1 MAQREAHMNEPAKIA
16 VIGDLHGSWDD
27 WDVAYFNASDYELL
41 LFTGDLGSGTGEAG
55 VKIARS
61 IARLAKP
68 ALVMPG
74 NNDVAFQPAIAAEFA
89 HQRGLIELLAVGP
102 RTRSRALGAS
112 SGQVELC
119 GYSLHPLS
127 LGGRDLTLLA
137 GRPNALGGHELSF
150 PEHIERNYAISSME
164 ASRERLTAL
173 VADAPTEEL
182 IVLSHNG
189 PAGLGAEPTD
199 LWGCDF
205 REGAGD
211 WGDPDLAAAL
221 GTAPARGKRV
231 LAVIGG
237 HMHLKTRTGAERVPK
252 LERDGTLYLN
262 PARVPRIQGGRTGV
276 RRSHV
281 CMEIDADGIRAS
293 EVVVDSGV

>member
-1 MAQREAHMNEPAKIA
+1 MSQPGTIA

-27 WDVAYFNASDYELL
+27 WDVAWFNASDYEML
-41 LFTGDLGSGTGEAG
+41 LFTGDLGSGTGAGG

-74 NNDVAFQPAIAAEFA
+74 NNDVAYQPAIAAEFA
-89 HQRGLIELLAVGP
+89 HQRGLIELLAVGS
-102 RTRSRALGAS
+102 RGRSRSLGGAS
-112 SGQVELC
+112 GRVELC

-127 LGGRDLTLLA
+127 LGGRTFTLLA
-137 GRPNALGGHELSF
+137 GRPHALGGRDLSF
-150 PEHIERNYAISSME
+150 PEHLARNYAISSME
-164 ASRERLTAL
+164 ASAARLAAL
-173 VADAPTEEL
+173 VADAPTDEL

-189 PAGLGAEPTD
+189 PAGLGAEATD
-199 LWGCDF
+199 IWGCDF
-205 REGAGD
+205 HEGAGD

-221 GTAPARGKRV
+221 EHGRALGKRV

-237 HMHLKTRTGAERVPK
+237 HMHLKTKTGAPRVPQ

-276 RRSHV
+276 QRSHV
-281 CMEIDADGIRAS
+281 RLEIDAGGVRAS
-293 EVVVDSGV
+293 EVLVASDV

>member
-1 MAQREAHMNEPAKIA
+1 MSQPGKVA

-41 LFTGDLGSGTGEAG
+41 LFTGDLGSGTGAGG

-74 NNDVAFQPAIAAEFA
+74 NNDVAYQPAIAAEFA
-89 HQRGLIELLAVGP
+89 HQRGLIEVLTAGP
-102 RTRSRALGAS
+102 RERSRSLGDAS
-112 SGQVELC
+112 GRVELC

-127 LGGRDLTLLA
+127 LGGRSVTLLA
-137 GRPNALGGHELSF
+137 GRPHGLGGRDLSF
-150 PEHIERNYAISSME
+150 PEHLERNYAIVSME
-164 ASRERLTAL
+164 ASAARLEAL
-173 VADAPTEEL
+173 VADAPTDEL

-189 PAGLGAEPTD
+189 PTGLGAAATD

-221 GTAPARGKRV
+221 DAAPALGKRV

-237 HMHLKTRTGAERVPK
+237 HMHLKTRTGAARVPR

-276 RRSHV
+276 WRSHV
-281 CMEIDADGIRAS
+281 CLEIDAGGVRAS
-293 EVVVDSGV
+293 EVVVDSDV